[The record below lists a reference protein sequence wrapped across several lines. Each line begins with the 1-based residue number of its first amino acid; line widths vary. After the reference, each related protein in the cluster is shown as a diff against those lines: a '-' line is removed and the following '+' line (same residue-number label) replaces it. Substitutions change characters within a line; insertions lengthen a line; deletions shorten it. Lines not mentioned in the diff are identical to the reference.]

1 MRVYHHLD
9 RLSLGY
15 YDKQQTGNLLSTIT
29 TDITTIQNFAS
40 GATLGILV
48 DLLTIVGMLGLM
60 FWLNFDFALIAV
72 AVTPFLLLF
81 VMQFKKAVKKAT
93 HEVRHR
99 QSDIVAVVQEG
110 LESMRVVK
118 AYGREQLEE
127 EHLKEASQAAVD
139 AALKARRIK
148 SVLSPVVTVVV
159 SFCTA
164 FVLYRGA
171 SLILRDAMTIGAL
184 TVFLSYLNKFFKPV
198 QDLAKMTN
206 SIAQAAVG
214 VERVQ
219 SILGADEMI
228 PERPDAREPEA
239 VKGEITFDKVAF
251 SYKPDSPVLKEITFT
266 IKPGQL
272 VGFVG
277 RDRRRQVDRREPD
290 PALLRRDGGPRPHR
304 RRRRPRLQ
312 AASRSANQIGC
323 VLQDTVLF
331 AGTIAENIAYGRPG
345 ATREDVVAAAKLANA
360 DEFIAKMPKGYDS
373 EVGERGMTLSGGQR
387 QRIGIARAI
396 IRNSPILILDEPTAA
411 LDTESE
417 KLVMEALERLM
428 KGRTAIAIAHRLST
442 IRDADKIVV
451 FKDGVVARAG
461 HARRAAQEQR
471 PLRRAVPHPVPRR
484 RPAPPPPG
492 AGGLIRRSHRCRP
505 APSSCF
511 PTTPRRRSSR
521 RSPARRQSLRIKMF
535 VFSDP
540 ALIDAVI
547 DAHKRGV
554 KVRVMLNPERRSGE
568 EDNEATRKKLDKAG
582 VEVKD
587 SNPAVDLTHE
597 KSMVVDDA
605 VAFVKSLNWATKNL
619 TETRDY
625 AVVTTTSTRSTR
637 SSRASRPTGTAR
649 SSSRARRPT

>member
-1 MRVYHHLD
+1 MKTGQTPDNRSMSPLVMDLIRPYRGWLTVILLAMIVETAMSLAGPWPLKIVLDSVVGHHPLPGWISRLLGPGIADHKMGLAAGAAGGLVLIALLGSIATYIDNYYTESVGQYVANDLRMRVYHHLD

-48 DLLTIVGMLGLM
+48 DLMTIVGMLGLM
-60 FWLNFDFALIAV
+60 FWLNFDFALVAV

-81 VMQFKKAVKKAT
+81 VTRFKKAVKKAT
-93 HEVRHR
+93 HEVRRR

-127 EHLKEASQAAVD
+127 EHLKDASQAAVG

-148 SVLSPVVTVVV
+148 SLLSPVVTVVV

-171 SLILRDAMTIGAL
+171 WLILREAMTIGAL

-206 SIAQAAVG
+206 SIAQAGVA

-219 SILGADEMI
+219 AILSADEKI
-228 PERPDAREPEA
+228 PERPDAREVAGA

-251 SYKPDSPVLKEITFT
+251 AYKPESPVLKEITFT

-277 RDRRRQVDRREPD
+277 ATGGGKSTVASLIPRFYDATAGRVLIDGVDVKD
-290 PALLRRDGGPRPHR
+290 YKLNSLR
-304 RRRRPRLQ
+304 
-312 AASRSANQIGC
+312 NQIGC

-331 AGTIAENIAYGRPG
+331 AGTIAENIGYGRPG
-345 ATREDVVAAAKLANA
+345 ATREQIVEAAKLANA

-373 EVGERGMTLSGGQR
+373 EVGERGLTLSGGQR

-417 KLVMEALERLM
+417 KLVMDGLEKLM

-451 FKDGVVARAG
+451 FRDGVVAEQGTHQELITLGGVYAELHRIQFGPGDGAP
-461 HARRAAQEQR
+461 AA
-471 PLRRAVPHPVPRR
+471 AS
-484 RPAPPPPG
+484 APKG
-492 AGGLIRRSHRCRP
+492 
-505 APSSCF
+505 
-511 PTTPRRRSSR
+511 
-521 RSPARRQSLRIKMF
+521 
-535 VFSDP
+535 
-540 ALIDAVI
+540 
-547 DAHKRGV
+547 
-554 KVRVMLNPERRSGE
+554 
-568 EDNEATRKKLDKAG
+568 
-582 VEVKD
+582 
-587 SNPAVDLTHE
+587 
-597 KSMVVDDA
+597 
-605 VAFVKSLNWATKNL
+605 
-619 TETRDY
+619 
-625 AVVTTTSTRSTR
+625 
-637 SSRASRPTGTAR
+637 
-649 SSSRARRPT
+649 